1 MTSAATLSRHDA
13 QRATAHPLID
23 SLGLGALAVFTAAPA
38 LLNLLGVWFADGRS
52 FTIVFGGTLL
62 LLAAMGLMLAV
73 GGVAFRALAALRG
86 PALIAVACAAV
97 FWCGYLLVAVLRPA
111 GGGTMRTMPVYALLW
126 NIGPLLFLIGVHHRI
141 DHRRLL
147 GALVLVAAAYVWGL
161 AGHYLTRGGYYHGG
175 RWHPGQSLEA
185 IRAARHAAIAV
196 WVCFAGLIGGREH
209 LSAPLRW
216 LAVGTLPPAA
226 LIMVVANA
234 RGPWVA
240 LGAVLLFTGPV
251 WLRQLGVQV
260 SRRAVLGVALIVVL
274 AAIVGF
280 VLWHMAGVRSDF
292 ERLVSLTADGGS
304 AMQRVSLNRQWLA
317 IVDVDPALLV
327 TGAGYGHGLYY
338 PHNIVVEALVAG
350 GVPLLAS
357 LLGFCV
363 AVAVRGAR
371 TAGQDPAALCYL
383 GLFVIGLVGAQ
394 FSGAIAT
401 EMLVWLGGML
411 AVLHRPAATGAVA
424 PMGAPR

>member
-1 MTSAATLSRHDA
+1 MSIAATSPRREMA
-13 QRATAHPLID
+13 QATAHPLID
-23 SLGLGALAVFTAAPA
+23 ALGLAALAVFTASPA
-38 LLNLLGVWFADGRS
+38 LLNLLGVWSADGRS

-62 LLAAMGLMLAV
+62 LLGAMGLMVAV
-73 GGVAFRALAALRG
+73 GGVGFRALGALRG
-86 PALIAVACAAV
+86 PALVAVACAAV

-126 NIGPLLFLIGVHHRI
+126 NIVPLLFVLAVHHRL

-147 GALVLVAAAYVWGL
+147 SALVLVAAAYVWGL
-161 AGHYLTRGGYYHGG
+161 TGHYLARGGYYHGG
-175 RWHPGQSLEA
+175 RWHPGESLEA
-185 IRAARHAAIAV
+185 IRAARHAAIAA
-196 WVCFAGLIGGREH
+196 WICFAALLAARGR
-209 LSAPLRW
+209 LSTPVRW
-216 LAVGTLPPAA
+216 LAVASLPPAA

-260 SRRAVLGVALIVVL
+260 SRRAVLGVALVVVL

-304 AMQRVSLNRQWLA
+304 AIQRVALNRQWLA

-338 PHNIVVEALVAG
+338 PHNIVIEALVAG
-350 GVPLLAS
+350 GVPLLLS
-357 LLGFCV
+357 LVGFCV
-363 AVAVRGAR
+363 AVGVRGAR
-371 TAGQDPAALCYL
+371 IAGQDPAGLCYL

-411 AVLHRPAATGAVA
+411 TVLHRPIAGDVATPTGA
-424 PMGAPR
+424 G